1 MPAVGGMLGVHE
13 GRMRDA
19 KFLCFPSGIEKMAVL
34 WLCINISKFGHIIHS
49 LFNLEKYPNH
59 C

>member
-49 LFNLEKYPNH
+49 LFN
-59 C
+59 